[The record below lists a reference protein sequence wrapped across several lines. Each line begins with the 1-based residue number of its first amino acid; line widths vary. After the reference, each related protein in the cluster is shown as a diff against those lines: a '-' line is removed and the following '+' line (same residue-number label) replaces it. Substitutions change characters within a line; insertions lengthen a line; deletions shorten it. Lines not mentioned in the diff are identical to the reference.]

1 MAQIGWGKNRH
12 GVRDITDSGKGWRE
26 LPTAAEDT
34 WEVTTEKGDKLE
46 AKLEGGQN
54 QDVKYKENTNTIT
67 FDIRVAKGQKKP
79 FDDKNGIIAKEYEY
93 FSQPEDPE
101 VPSGIMVSRARISC
115 EVKATDAEGMTLTYT
130 VEPLEPAD
138 KTKKPM
144 QMGKVTITEANGKIS
159 NVSIEEL
166 EAEVEPEAEAE

>member
-12 GVRDITDSGKGWRE
+12 GVRDFANNKGWRE
-26 LPTAAEDT
+26 LPTPAEDT

-46 AKLEGGQN
+46 AKLEGGKN

-67 FDIRVAKGQKKP
+67 FDIRVAKGEKKP
-79 FDDKNGIIAKEYEY
+79 FADKNGIIANAYEY

-101 VPSGIMVSRARISC
+101 VPAGIMVGRARISC
-115 EVKATDAEGMTLTYT
+115 EVKASDAEGMTLTYT

-138 KTKKPM
+138 KTKDPM
-144 QMGKVTITEANGKIS
+144 QMGKVTITEAGGKIS
-159 NVSIEEL
+159 DVTIEVL
-166 EAEVEPEAEAE
+166 EAEEEPEAEAE

>member
-12 GVRDITDSGKGWRE
+12 GARDITDSGKGFRE

-54 QDVKYKENTNTIT
+54 QDVKYKENTNVIN

-79 FDDKNGIIAKEYEY
+79 FADRNGIIDHEYEY

-101 VPSGIMVSRARISC
+101 VPAGIMVSRARISC
-115 EVKATDAEGMTLTYT
+115 EVKATDADGMTLTYT
-130 VEPLEPAD
+130 VEPLQPTD
-138 KTKKPM
+138 KTKAPM
-144 QMGKVTITEANGKIS
+144 QIGKVTITEAGGVIS
-159 NVSIEEL
+159 DVTIEEL
-166 EAEVEPEAEAE
+166 EAEQEPTAGA